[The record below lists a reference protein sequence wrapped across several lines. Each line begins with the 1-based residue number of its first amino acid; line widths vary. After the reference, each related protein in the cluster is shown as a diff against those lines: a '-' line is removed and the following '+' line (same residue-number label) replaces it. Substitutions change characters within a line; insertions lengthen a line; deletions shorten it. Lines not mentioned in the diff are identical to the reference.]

1 MPDDN
6 RQDVN
11 SQELSAEEQFRQQA
25 LDYHAYPTPGKI
37 AVEVTKPAN
46 SAEDLALA
54 YSLVLQS
61 QSVKLRRMWITS
73 TSTRQKAIRSRLYLT
88 VLRFLV

>member
-54 YSLVLQS
+54 YSQV
-61 QSVKLRRMWITS
+61 
-73 TSTRQKAIRSRLYLT
+73 
-88 VLRFLV
+88 